1 MGSLSLE
8 KICLKLIPMLRKAW
22 IGASM
27 PEQSVATVIEEED
40 EGDWVFVG
48 VAFGL

>member
-8 KICLKLIPMLRKAW
+8 KMCWKLIPMLRKAW

-27 PEQSVATVIEEED
+27 PEQSVATVREEE
-40 EGDWVFVG
+40 EEDWVFVG